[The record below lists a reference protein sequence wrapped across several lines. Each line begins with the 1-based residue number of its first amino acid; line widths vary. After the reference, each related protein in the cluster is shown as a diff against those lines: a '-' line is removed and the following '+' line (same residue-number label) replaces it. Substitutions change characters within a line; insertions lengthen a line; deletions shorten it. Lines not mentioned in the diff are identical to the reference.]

1 MNTIGL
7 FVLISAPTS
16 ASPKAPAPV
25 KPPAVKVPVA
35 PKVKLPALKKKLA
48 PAPKKVPKDPA
59 EIKPMRP
66 RAFFTLRRRLRSAS
80 SEQDRLAVLQRGLQ
94 KWHLDINQSELL
106 LKHFKREKVRIE
118 AFKVI
123 RPKMVTKKEDKVGWW
138 TVDGADFRPAQ
149 KRRFQG
155 LFTSQDGKSIVDF
168 GGSQFKP

>member
-1 MNTIGL
+1 
-7 FVLISAPTS
+7 
-16 ASPKAPAPV
+16 
-25 KPPAVKVPVA
+25 
-35 PKVKLPALKKKLA
+35 
-48 PAPKKVPKDPA
+48 
-59 EIKPMRP
+59 MRP

-149 KRRFQG
+149 KRRFQAVSDRFG
-155 LFTSQDGKSIVDF
+155 SVFVPFSGHFGPFSFLLHVLANIHFFDADLRKS
-168 GGSQFKP
+168 